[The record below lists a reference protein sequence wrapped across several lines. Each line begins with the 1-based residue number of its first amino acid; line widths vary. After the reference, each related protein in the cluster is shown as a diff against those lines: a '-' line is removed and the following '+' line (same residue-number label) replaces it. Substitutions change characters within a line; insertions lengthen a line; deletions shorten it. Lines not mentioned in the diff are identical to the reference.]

1 MKMETLQQRRDEL
14 EKKEV
19 KLKEQLFKF
28 DTFVK
33 VRERERVCVC
43 VCVC

>member
-14 EKKEV
+14 EKKEA

-33 VRERERVCVC
+33 VRYKIYII
-43 VCVC
+43 